1 MKNKALLLVFIA
13 LLAVYGLSK
22 IFSGKGGRSF
32 NPDIITVDSTKVDA
46 VTLHPKA
53 DSLAEVKLKKNQ
65 NRWTVSNAGNTY
77 QASEEALQQLFATLE
92 KVTTSHIAAKS
103 KDKWSAFEL
112 EAAQASHVEVFS
124 GNKKL
129 ADFYVGKFTVNQQ
142 GRQITSYFRLA
153 GDDAVYAVEGMAGMM
168 LGQGIDA
175 YRDKHALNFDLHKV
189 GELKYEGDAAF
200 KVTKSGG
207 AWLVNDA
214 GPVDSAKV
222 RDFLMNLSQ
231 ISGDE
236 FAHNFD
242 PVLENGRLL
251 KTLTVSGASLQAPIV
266 VKCWRDTT
274 RAKPFVIQS
283 SQYPLSFFTSDSTRL
298 FKRIFKPISEW

>member
-1 MKNKALLLVFIA
+1 MNNKVLLLVFA
-13 LLAVYGLSK
+13 GLLAVYGLSK
-22 IFSGKGGRSF
+22 VFSGKGERSF

-53 DSLAEVKLKKNQ
+53 DSLSEVKLKKEENG
-65 NRWTVSNAGNTY
+65 WTASRAGKSY
-77 QASEEALQQLFATLE
+77 PASEEAVQQLFANLA

-103 KDKWSAFEL
+103 KQKWPAFEL
-112 EAAQASHVEVFS
+112 EATQASHVEVFAAS
-124 GNKKL
+124 KKL

-142 GRQITSYFRLA
+142 ARQITSYFRLA

-168 LGQGIDA
+168 LGQGMDA
-175 YRDKHALNFDLHKV
+175 YRDKHALDFELHNV
-189 GELKYEGDAAF
+189 GELRFEGDQSASI
-200 KVTKSGG
+200 TKSGD
-207 AWLVNDA
+207 AWLLDGT
-214 GPVDSAKV
+214 GPLDSAKV

-242 PVLENGRLL
+242 PVLENGNLL
-251 KTLTVSGASLQAPIV
+251 KTLTLSGTSLPAPIV
-266 VKCWRDTT
+266 VRCWHDTT

-283 SQYPLSFFTSDSTRL
+283 SQFPLSFFESDSTRL
-298 FKRIFKPISEW
+298 FKRIFKPVSEW